1 MAKVVTGLE
10 NFIAHPHKDLIGK
23 RIGLLCNPASVN
35 SQFQHARHLLNAK
48 FPGRLTALFSPQH
61 GLFAEK
67 QDNMIESDDFIDSDL
82 NIPVFSL
89 YGATRIPTAQMFD
102 HMDVLIIDLIDVGTR
117 VYTFTSTLS
126 YCLEVAAAT
135 DKDVVVLD
143 RPNPVNGTQVEGNC
157 LCPEL
162 ASFVGR
168 YPIPMRHGLTMGEYS
183 AYINQT
189 YNIGCRLTII
199 PMTGWR
205 RRMYFADTGLPWVL
219 PSPNLPTPASVMVYP
234 GQVIWEGTNVSEGR
248 GTTLPFEQFGAPF
261 INIDKILS
269 FIKGPRVPGAQ
280 LRPVAF
286 EPTSNKWAGQV
297 CNGFQ
302 IHVTDRKQYDAYFT
316 SLKLLQAILFCHK
329 NEFAWKP
336 PPYEYEWEKL
346 PVDMIIGNKQIR
358 QQIESLENL
367 ESIRQGWAAET
378 EEFMRSA
385 RPFYLYNQESEF

>member
-1 MAKVVTGLE
+1 MTKVTTGLE
-10 NFIAHPHKDLIGK
+10 NFLAHPHKDLIGK

-35 SQFQHARHLLNAK
+35 AQFQHARHLLHQT
-48 FPGRLTALFSPQH
+48 FPGQLTALFSPQH

-82 NIPVFSL
+82 HIPVFSL

-102 HMDVLIIDLIDVGTR
+102 HIDVLIIDLIDVGTR

-126 YCLEVAAAT
+126 YCLEVAAAL
-135 DKDVVVLD
+135 DRQVIVLD
-143 RPNPVNGTQVEGNC
+143 RPNPVNGIQVEGNC
-157 LCPEL
+157 LCPDM

-168 YPIPMRHGLTMGEYS
+168 YPIPMRHGLTMGEYA
-183 AYINQT
+183 AYINKT
-189 YNIGCRLTII
+189 FNIGCRLTIV

-205 RRMYFADTGLPWVL
+205 RRMYFDDTGLPWVL
-219 PSPNLPTPASVMVYP
+219 PSPNLPTPASATVYP

-261 INIDKILS
+261 INTDKILS
-269 FIKGPRVPGAQ
+269 FTKGPEVPGAR
-280 LRPVAF
+280 LRAVAF
-286 EPTSNKWAGQV
+286 EPTSNKWAGEV

-302 IHVTDRKQYDAYFT
+302 IHVTDRRQYDAYFT
-316 SLKLLQAILFCHK
+316 ALYLLQAILFCHK
-329 NEFAWKP
+329 DAFAWKS

-346 PVDMIIGNKQIR
+346 PMDMIIGDKHIR

-367 ESIRQGWAAET
+367 ESIRQGWAAGT
-378 EEFMRSA
+378 EEFKRSA
-385 RPFYLYNQESEF
+385 RPFYLYE